1 MSRAALE
8 AHYRLE
14 RGLADQ
20 LRAADKAARRGL
32 YREVYDRLN
41 RESPLYAERRA
52 APDTRDKA
60 RGLARLIA
68 FVERF
73 LPREGAVLEIGPGDA
88 ALSYALAPR
97 VTEMVAV
104 DVSREALTD
113 APPPSNFRFLLTDG
127 FGLPVPDGSVVLVIS
142 NQLMEHLHPD
152 DAFEQLQSVH
162 RALAPGGAYVCITP
176 SRLTGPHDVSKHF
189 DPVATGLHL
198 KEYTVGELADVFAR
212 AGFVAMSAYA
222 GTKGRFVRLPVW
234 LVRAVEAV
242 VEPLPPKLRRAV
254 AKFWPVRAA
263 LGVRLCGHKAREA
276 HAR

>member
-1 MSRAALE
+1 VSRAALE

-20 LRAADKAARRGL
+20 LRTADKASRRGL

-52 APDTRDKA
+52 APDTRGKA

-97 VTEMVAV
+97 VTEMIAV

-127 FGLPVPDGSVVLVIS
+127 FGLPVPDGSVALIIS

-189 DPVATGLHL
+189 DPVATGC
-198 KEYTVGELADVFAR
+198 TSRSTPWASWPTCSR
-212 AGFVAMSAYA
+212 APASW
-222 GTKGRFVRLPVW
+222 R
-234 LVRAVEAV
+234 
-242 VEPLPPKLRRAV
+242 
-254 AKFWPVRAA
+254 
-263 LGVRLCGHKAREA
+263 
-276 HAR
+276 